1 MKFKNTTHNN
11 ILLMFLVFIF
21 LIFIQKNNIF
31 RKLYNIQGNNLE
43 KRLVQVYGYCG
54 KHSYGFLN
62 EINNKYILKE
72 NPVIV
77 DYIIQPSSN
86 WLIHDTSKKMSKKAN
101 IFLNYKKNLELKFI
115 LKDNLFVSEK
125 NMQGSSGI
133 EEINFDI
140 TEPIKINHVIQIFK
154 VVDNNKKIIF
164 EKKID
169 ILIEDQKNI
178 IINHKTDLIDSRWE
192 NIYISLINLD
202 KKSLQK
208 INNIKLNLKN
218 KFQILDDDIIFKK
231 ENCFY
236 TK

>member
-21 LIFIQKNNIF
+21 LIFIQKNLIF
-31 RKLYNIQGNNLE
+31 RKLYTIQDTNLE
-43 KRLVQVYGYCG
+43 KRLIQVYGYCG

-62 EINNKYILKE
+62 EINNKYVLKE
-72 NPVIV
+72 NPQIV
-77 DYIIQPSSN
+77 DYIIQPSSD
-86 WLIHDTSKKMSKKAN
+86 WLIYDTSKKKSKKHN
-101 IFLNYKKNLELKFI
+101 IFLNYKKNLELKFF
-115 LKDNLFVSEK
+115 LKKNIFVSEK

-133 EEINFDI
+133 KEIIFDI
-140 TEPIKINHVIQIFK
+140 DESIKINNVIQIFK
-154 VVDNNKKIIF
+154 IIDNNKKIIF

-169 ILIEDQKNI
+169 NLLEDQKNI
-178 IINHKTDLIDSRWE
+178 IINHNTNLIDSRWE
-192 NIYISLINLD
+192 NIYINLVNLD

-208 INNIKLNLKN
+208 INSIKLTLKN
-218 KFQILDDDIIFKK
+218 KFQILNDDIIFKK

>member
-1 MKFKNTTHNN
+1 
-11 ILLMFLVFIF
+11 
-21 LIFIQKNNIF
+21 
-31 RKLYNIQGNNLE
+31 
-43 KRLVQVYGYCG
+43 
-54 KHSYGFLN
+54 
-62 EINNKYILKE
+62 
-72 NPVIV
+72 
-77 DYIIQPSSN
+77 
-86 WLIHDTSKKMSKKAN
+86 MSKKAN

-154 VVDNNKKIIF
+154 VIDNNKKIIF

-169 ILIEDQKNI
+169 NLIEDQKNI

-218 KFQILDDDIIFKK
+218 KYQILDDDIIFKK
-231 ENCFY
+231 GNCFY